1 MISDSL
7 KIRIKE
13 ITKALLFSV
22 ALMVLFEAI
31 EFVMSFIAMGVS
43 VIYALT
49 RFFQGDEYYSTRPIM
64 SFATGKDA
72 MMLAALLSVGM
83 VSIVFLIMWIVH
95 AKKYNQ
101 LGIRFKAGIAYSVKN
116 LHILLFCMLFVYG
129 MANIICIFYG
139 AFAPDLLKKYDEIAK
154 NLTFDNTLITAI
166 VVVILGP
173 ISEEL
178 LFRGFILERLS
189 RCMNIYVAIFIQA
202 VLFGIMHGNLVQGSF
217 VIVLGL
223 VSGYLVCA
231 HKSIIP
237 GIIVHAMQNGMSL
250 VLEQLS
256 DEFKNSPVL
265 SAALLIIPFLSIFV
279 LYNHFPRD
287 EYGKLNFKL

>member
-1 MISDSL
+1 MNQIPL
-7 KIRIKE
+7 KKRIGE

-31 EFVMSFIAMGVS
+31 ELVMSFIGMGFAL
-43 VIYALT
+43 IYAIY
-49 RFFQGDEYYSTRPIM
+49 RAFKGDEFYLSRPIM
-64 SFATGKDA
+64 SFATGEDA
-72 MMLAALLSVGM
+72 MMLSTLLAVGM
-83 VSIVFLIMWIVH
+83 VFIVFSILWIIH
-95 AKKYNQ
+95 AKRYNQ
-101 LGIRFKAGIAYSVKN
+101 LGMRFKAGITYSIKH

-129 MANIICIFYG
+129 MASFICFGYEC
-139 AFAPDLLKKYDEIAK
+139 FAPDLVKEYDELAK
-154 NLTFDNTLITAI
+154 RLTFDNTLINIIA
-166 VVVILGP
+166 VVVLGP

-189 RCMNIYVAIFIQA
+189 RCMNIYVAIVIQA

-217 VIVLGL
+217 VIILGI
-223 VSGYLVCA
+223 VGGYLACA

-237 GIIVHAMQNGMSL
+237 AIIVHAMQNGLSL
-250 VLEQLS
+250 ILDSMPDDIVQ
-256 DEFKNSPVL
+256 SPALAAALIILPIL
-265 SAALLIIPFLSIFV
+265 SALV